1 MKSLTILSIALSN
14 YIKPIGI
21 GVLLILLFSGPASL
35 FSQQEEPY
43 ISRGD
48 SSLAEV
54 EKAPGTLK
62 IMFSGKPGRALAYSL
77 IIPGGG
83 QIYNKRYWKAPIV
96 WGGVGLFIYYI
107 DRYSRQEKSFIEE
120 IDRRVI
126 GQTQD
131 YGAYSVDALRNFRD
145 ITNVNKQYSYLGLG
159 AVYLLG
165 AIEAF
170 VDRHLM
176 EFDVN
181 SDLTL
186 QIRPVSMNGG
196 TGIGLVLTFP

>member
-1 MKSLTILSIALSN
+1 MKSSMTSST
-14 YIKPIGI
+14 
-21 GVLLILLFSGPASL
+21 VLNNCLNFLVSSFLFICLILPHYAGA
-35 FSQQEEPY
+35 QQDQAY
-43 ISRGD
+43 VSRGD
-48 SSLAEV
+48 TTLSDV
-54 EKAPGTLK
+54 ERAPGTLK
-62 IMFSGKPGRALAYSL
+62 IMFTGKPGKALAYSL
-77 IIPGGG
+77 LVPGGG
-83 QIYNKRYWKAPIV
+83 QLYNRRYWKAPIV

-107 DRYSRQEKSFIEE
+107 DRYSRLERSFVEE
-120 IDRRVI
+120 IDRRVA

-181 SDLTL
+181 PDLTL
-186 QIRPVSMNGG
+186 HIRPVSMSGG